1 MNIAGQFQPYPPA
14 TATDPTSGTMSV
26 LQLRAFFG
34 REWRLI
40 ALATFV
46 LTLLGIAYVASSP
59 SRYTA
64 LTDMIID
71 TKRVTWVQSEMSSES
86 RGTDNSLVESE
97 IETTKSE
104 KVAGAVVK
112 RLNLT
117 SDPEFVGSDPDSST
131 ALSRSSGPS
140 WQACPD
146 WKALPRQTISL
157 LKVSWS
163 RVQSIRSKVI
173 CALFAWDT
181 AITNRYPIPRSTRSR
196 RRR

>member
-46 LTLLGIAYVASSP
+46 STLLGIAYVAASP

-71 TKRVTWVQSEMSSES
+71 TKRVIWVQSEMSSES
-86 RGTDNSLVESE
+86 RGTDDSLVESE

-104 KVAGAVVK
+104 KVARAVVK

-117 SDPEFVGSDPDSST
+117 SDPEFVGSGPGLKHRVVAFLRSQLASLPGLGSLAETNDKPSKGELIQSAIDTLEGNLRVIRLGHSYHAQISYTSLDPV
-131 ALSRSSGPS
+131 
-140 WQACPD
+140 
-146 WKALPRQTISL
+146 KAA
-157 LKVSWS
+157 K
-163 RVQSIRSKVI
+163 
-173 CALFAWDT
+173 
-181 AITNRYPIPRSTRSR
+181 
-196 RRR
+196 

>member
-1 MNIAGQFQPYPPA
+1 MNIPGSFQPSPPSA
-14 TATDPTSGTMSV
+14 GVDPNSGSMAV

-40 ALATFV
+40 TLATV
-46 LTLLGIAYVASSP
+46 LSILLGVAYVVSSP

-71 TKRVTWVQSEMSSES
+71 TKRITWVQSEMSSEN
-86 RGTDNSLVESE
+86 RGVDDAAVESE

-117 SDPEFVGSDPDSST
+117 SDPEFVGTGPGIVHRT
-131 ALSRSSGPS
+131 ILFLPSRLL
-140 WQACPD
+140 
-146 WKALPRQTISL
+146 ALPGPAGL
-157 LKVSWS
+157 
-163 RVQSIRSKVI
+163 
-173 CALFAWDT
+173 
-181 AITNRYPIPRSTRSR
+181 
-196 RRR
+196 